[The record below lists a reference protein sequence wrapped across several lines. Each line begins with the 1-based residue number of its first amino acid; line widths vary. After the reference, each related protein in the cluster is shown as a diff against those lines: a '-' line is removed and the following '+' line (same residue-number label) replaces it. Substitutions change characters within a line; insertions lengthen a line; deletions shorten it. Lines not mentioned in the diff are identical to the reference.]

1 MKRKILDDVKKL
13 SLGDLVRVDWN
24 DASIGKSLSS
34 GTGVDVPVSSWGVY
48 AGLLGKMQR
57 HIVLVQNRFEYGDE
71 LEDLDYTSIPL
82 AWGVKVTVIVK
93 NYMRQQEA
101 GKLMKSFAEGRVRSR
116 RVGVKQ
122 QHLWNH
128 HARLD

>member
-1 MKRKILDDVKKL
+1 MRQRIVDEIKKL
-13 SLGDLVRVDWN
+13 SLGDLVRVDWS

-48 AGLLGKMQR
+48 AGLLGKLRR

-82 AWGVKVTVIVK
+82 AWGLKVSVIVK
-93 NYMRQQEA
+93 NYMRPDEV
-101 GKLMKSFAEGRVRSR
+101 GKLVRSFAEGRVRSR

-122 QHLWNH
+122 QHLSNH
-128 HARLD
+128 HDGLD